1 MKSIIFC
8 LGFVFSFSALLAQTR
23 YYVHQSATGAN
34 SGQSWQDAFSDLQL
48 ALETAQAGDDIW
60 VAKGTYFPTP
70 TTDRNISFEP
80 ASGVKLYG
88 GFTGAETDLNQRN
101 WEVNETILSGDI
113 GVLGDSMDNSLTV
126 VYLFEPDSNTVM
138 NGFRIR
144 HGHANDINSS
154 VPLSRFRSGGGLYLM
169 GQSSDAYPEIRNCVF
184 EYNSSVSFGAAVMIN
199 GTNNGS
205 VSPWFVQCRFEKN
218 RTLGSGGAI
227 AQFGGS
233 LVERGI
239 EFQACT
245 FLQNTANSHGGGI
258 YYADGRGLADLEIG
272 ACVFEQNM
280 GARGGGGL
288 YLILGRDGGAS
299 CKVRGSTFYQN
310 VSVTGA
316 AIQTFP
322 QGIAETKSFVVDSCM
337 FNDNVFAFNP
347 NSTYPSSVLLFDN
360 INNSNSKIV
369 FSNCKIINN
378 KNWETILI
386 MSTGGFAPLVLE
398 RFQFIDNKS
407 SAILDATTTNQ
418 ISISEAK
425 FLGNISQGDY
435 TVPLSLRSTKTSIE
449 NFLSAKNTTLEDYF
463 SITFPSPLR
472 IENAVFADYNIS
484 LPGGGGLLK
493 PDSLIIRNSTFSNF
507 IRPVNFFR
515 SSKRTGIAYCHIDSI
530 TCNLPPFANV
540 TCGPGNLFNLDPLF
554 RDTANNDYSLLPCS
568 PLINAGSNLAAAGI
582 LTDIAGNP
590 RILEGT
596 VDIGAYEAPAFAL
609 AASPAVSPACVGTE
623 GGSISIQPVNGC
635 EPYTYNWMPN
645 AGTGPELNE
654 LPPGAYQLTLTDAS
668 GREITETVLVPEAPQ
683 PALSLATTHVQCGNP
698 AGGSL
703 AAQVSSGTGPFN
715 YTWLPL
721 AEDTSMLNNLA
732 AGDYAL
738 TIVDANGCQ
747 DSATAAI
754 ALMGQ
759 ITLTIGG
766 QIIPCHGETGWLSAT
781 PSTGAAPF
789 TWHWD
794 GWPGTDP
801 VAEPLG
807 PGQYS
812 VTVTDA
818 YGCTAAN
825 TYPPM
830 TEPGPLSVGTGS
842 SDQTQSNPPNGA
854 AVVTTISGGT
864 GPFGYL
870 WEPGGG
876 TTQSIAGLV
885 AGTYTVTVTDKNGCS
900 VSTEVVV
907 ELMVSSTAAT
917 LEAGVII
924 YPNPAVDWLR
934 VLLPATQSSSSW
946 HLELSDASGRVL
958 RSQGCASGDCVLD
971 LSGLASGAYVLTAWN
986 GERVFVGKV
995 VRR

>member
-1 MKSIIFC
+1 MTISTWPAVNFCKVMLHSCAATFALCLFSI
-8 LGFVFSFSALLAQTR
+8 GALAQNR
-23 YYVHQSATGAN
+23 IYVNPSSTGAN
-34 SGQSWQDAFSDLQL
+34 NGQSWADAFTDLQVAL
-48 ALETAQAGDDIW
+48 AAAQAGDSVW
-60 VAKGTYFPTP
+60 VAKGTYLPTSG
-70 TTDRNISFEP
+70 TDRAVSFEP
-80 ASGVKLYG
+80 RSGVRLFG
-88 GFTGAETDLNQRN
+88 GFAGNEDDPSQRD
-101 WEVNETILSGDI
+101 WDAHPTVLSGDI
-113 GVLGDSMDNSLTV
+113 GVPGDSTDNSYNVMAFSEAEEGTLLDGLT
-126 VYLFEPDSNTVM
+126 
-138 NGFRIR
+138 
-144 HGHANDINSS
+144 
-154 VPLSRFRSGGGLYLM
+154 FRSGTAEPEFVFESFQRDGCGGGLYVNA
-169 GQSSDAYPEIRNCVF
+169 GDGVAYVVVRNCRFERNYARLKGAGAFIRAAQDGSIAPQFLNCSFQGNGGFDGSAVYCDGFVDIERIPDFGNCTFTDNKVF
-184 EYNSSVSFGAAVMIN
+184 ASDPAVIFYR
-199 GTNNGS
+199 GPATNDTLHF
-205 VSPWFVQCRFEKN
+205 WDCRFEKHKS
-218 RTLGSGGAI
+218 LGSRLI
-227 AQFGGS
+227 WTRTDNH
-233 LVERGI
+233 LRMERCIFRENLPTLLWSSFSG
-239 EFQACT
+239 
-245 FLQNTANSHGGGI
+245 LQS
-258 YYADGRGLADLEIG
+258 YYAMK
-272 ACVFEQNM
+272 C
-280 GARGGGGL
+280 
-288 YLILGRDGGAS
+288 S
-299 CKVRGSTFYQN
+299 
-310 VSVTGA
+310 
-316 AIQTFP
+316 
-322 QGIAETKSFVVDSCM
+322 
-337 FNDNVFAFNP
+337 
-347 NSTYPSSVLLFDN
+347 
-360 INNSNSKIV
+360 
-369 FSNCKIINN
+369 IINN
-378 KNWETILI
+378 GPVRFSASSEVRVKDCIFKHNQSGFSTNAPITEVSNCLLDSCSLHLVAISIGSTCEDCRFSNLTISNNKSQIPAGSALFRMGQPYGSIKYQNIQVINNDSLNIFYSNQFADSTVFTNFSFIGNRFYQRPDAETVP
-386 MSTGGFAPLVLE
+386 A
-398 RFQFIDNKS
+398 RFQNTLFYNNEY
-407 SAILDATTTNQ
+407 L
-418 ISISEAK
+418 
-425 FLGNISQGDY
+425 SQ
-435 TVPLSLRSTKTSIE
+435 
-449 NFLSAKNTTLEDYF
+449 DYF
-463 SITFPSPLR
+463 SLFPSITL
-472 IENAVFADYNIS
+472 ENSAIDF
-484 LPGGGGLLK
+484 
-493 PDSLIIRNSTFSNF
+493 PDCS
-507 IRPVNFFR
+507 
-515 SSKRTGIAYCHIDSI
+515 Y
-530 TCNLPPFANV
+530 LPPSV
-540 TCGPGNLFNLDPLF
+540 TCINNIFNQDPLF
-554 RDTANNDYSLLPCS
+554 RDPANGDYSLLPCS
-568 PLINAGSNLAAAGI
+568 PLINAGSNLAAASI

-590 RILEGT
+590 RILEST
-596 VDIGAYEAPAFAL
+596 VDIGAFEAPAFAL

-703 AAQVSSGTGPFN
+703 TAQVSSGTGPFA
-715 YTWLPL
+715 YSWLPL
-721 AEDTSMLNNLA
+721 AEDTFMLNNLA

-738 TIVDANGCQ
+738 TLTDANGCQ

-876 TTQSIAGLV
+876 TTQAIAGLV

-900 VSTEVVV
+900 ISTEVLV
-907 ELMVSSTAAT
+907 ELMVSSTDPT
-917 LEAGVII
+917 PEAGVII
-924 YPNPAVDWLR
+924 YPNPATDWLR
-934 VLLPATQSSSSW
+934 VLLPAAQSSSSW
-946 HLELSDASGRVL
+946 HLELSDASGRVV

-971 LSGLASGAYVLTAWN
+971 LSGLASGPYVVTARS

-995 VRR
+995 VKR